1 MVQEQGVTGKAG
13 EAKKEQYDRKAGGA
27 KKEQYDRKADRANKK
42 PMYEYTGFFVH
53 LLRI

>member
-1 MVQEQGVTGKAG
+1 MTEKEHEKAG
-13 EAKKEQYDRKAGGA
+13 EVKEKAIWQ
-27 KKEQYDRKADRANKK
+27 EMADKANKK